1 MEKGD
6 EQTSFY
12 CRAERRGRGGRAANK
27 ICRLDLTAN
36 GYVVENT
43 PGRGF
48 GKRESMESAAVIKV

>member
-12 CRAERRGRGGRAANK
+12 CRAERRGGGANK

-48 GKRESMESAAVIKV
+48 SKRESMESAAVIKV